1 MTKSKKNKNIVNS
14 RYFRF
19 QTWVCKNVSNEV
31 LLVWFKYQAKNSS
44 RSGVSVLREW
54 QKCTLPSPPLSKD
67 EGLRDINHIMSTGN
81 LIWGVNSV
89 TISYLIRYD
98 NLLQNAAD
106 IITKW
111 GTILLDIIT
120 NATEIYYKMGQV
132 LYYKMRQF
140 YYKMQQLLQIV
151 TILL

>member
-1 MTKSKKNKNIVNS
+1 
-14 RYFRF
+14 
-19 QTWVCKNVSNEV
+19 
-31 LLVWFKYQAKNSS
+31 
-44 RSGVSVLREW
+44 
-54 QKCTLPSPPLSKD
+54 
-67 EGLRDINHIMSTGN
+67 MSTGN

-89 TISYLIRYD
+89 TVSYLIRYHS
-98 NLLQNAAD
+98 LLQNATD

-120 NATEIYYKMGQV
+120 KATEVYYKIGQV